1 MVKNSPANA
10 GDVGSIPGWETK
22 IPYAMG
28 QLRQLAEQSYLARA
42 LGPMG
47 YNYREAHMLQLESSP
62 HVLQLEKPLPSSE
75 EPAQPN
81 KFSKKRWGTNIYLA
95 SIFSN
100 FTQRE

>member
-47 YNYREAHMLQLESSP
+47 YNYREAHMLQQKTLSTTVKTQCS
-62 HVLQLEKPLPSSE
+62 HKLI
-75 EPAQPN
+75 N
-81 KFSKKRWGTNIYLA
+81 NNI
-95 SIFSN
+95 N
-100 FTQRE
+100 RNQ